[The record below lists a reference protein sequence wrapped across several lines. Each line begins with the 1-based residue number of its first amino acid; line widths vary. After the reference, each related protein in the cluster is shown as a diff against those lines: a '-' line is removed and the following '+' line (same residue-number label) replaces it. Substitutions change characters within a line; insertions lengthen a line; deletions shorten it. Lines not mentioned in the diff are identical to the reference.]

1 MASCQDLAQEQERY
15 VKMTADPQV
24 LEQVFLD
31 LFFVLRDSPPR
42 QLFIDLDVTDDERAW
57 AAGIGVF
64 QPLLR

>member
-1 MASCQDLAQEQERY
+1 
-15 VKMTADPQV
+15 MTADPQV
-24 LEQVFLD
+24 LEQVFLE
-31 LFFVLRDSPPR
+31 LFFVLRESPPR